1 MNSLRKLLLHQLKN
15 NKPKVNHG
23 GFTLI
28 ELLVAMIV
36 AVLIIAPLLRF
47 MITIVDTDRKE
58 QAKATSEQEIQAA
71 MDYIARDLEQAV
83 YIYDNSGVERDHKEK
98 DANNSGIKNQIPP
111 FAKTTGC
118 DEANTCTPVLVFW
131 KRKYLD
137 REDTVDVNGTQTEIR
152 ELTNGNDTFVYALV
166 AYYLITEENPTWS
179 NIARIGR
186 FEIRDQ
192 VVSENRDVADSEASP
207 GFQSFDLSKRGS
219 SLKQKLNQWEKED
232 AAYTTQA
239 QILVDYIDNTAT
251 GIEPDCPSVFPQDD
265 PDLSNAEIQ
274 QKEEDLQVPSQ
285 LNGGFYACVDADKK
299 IAQLFLRGNA
309 LARLNNKEEDYE
321 YKEDKPARSSYFP
334 TVTMQIEGRGFL
346 NIK

>member
-1 MNSLRKLLLHQLKN
+1 MRLLRTLLAHQLKS
-15 NKPKVNHG
+15 NKPKLNHG

-83 YIYDNSGVERDHKEK
+83 YIYDNSGVERDHNDEP
-98 DANNSGIKNQIPP
+98 DESGIQDQIPP
-111 FAKTTGC
+111 FANEVGGC
-118 DEANTCTPVLVFW
+118 KKDNCTPVLVFW
-131 KRKYLD
+131 KRKHFD
-137 REDTVDVNGTQTEIR
+137 RDDKVNGTRIGT
-152 ELTNGNDTFVYALV
+152 LTNDNDTFVYALV
-166 AYYLITEENPTWS
+166 AYYLITEENDNWS

-192 VVSENRDVADSEASP
+192 VIDETSNQPNAVGIPASP
-207 GFQSFDLSKRGS
+207 GFESFDLDKEGS
-219 SLKQKLNQWEKED
+219 TLKQKLNQWTKGAGD
-232 AAYTTQA
+232 YKTQV

-251 GIEPDCPSVFPQDD
+251 GIRPDCPNNQNTNY
-265 PDLSNAEIQ
+265 L
-274 QKEEDLQVPSQ
+274 LVPSQ
-285 LNGGFYACVDADKK
+285 PNGAFYACVDSTKK

-309 LARLNNKEEDYE
+309 LARLKNNPEDYE
-321 YKEDKPARSSYFP
+321 YTPERSSYFP

-346 NIK
+346 NIN

>member
-1 MNSLRKLLLHQLKN
+1 MTSLRTLLAHKLKSN
-15 NKPKVNHG
+15 KKPKFNHG

-83 YIYDNSGVERDHKEK
+83 YIYDNSGVERDNAGTPA
-98 DANNSGIKNQIPP
+98 DSGIQDQIPP
-111 FAKTTGC
+111 FANEIDGC
-118 DEANTCTPVLVFW
+118 NQDNCTPVLVFW

-137 REDTVDVNGTQTEIR
+137 RTDEVNGETVGEF
-152 ELTNGNDTFVYALV
+152 TNGNDTFVYALV
-166 AYYLITEENPTWS
+166 AYYLIDDENPDDNNTWS

-186 FEIRDQ
+186 FEIHDQ
-192 VVSENRDVADSEASP
+192 VTNVNS
-207 GFQSFDLSKRGS
+207 GDLGIRGS
-219 SLKQKLNQWEKED
+219 SGFKAFKISIRGSTLKQKLNQWTKGD
-232 AAYTTQA
+232 APYDTQA
-239 QILVDYIDNTAT
+239 QILVDYIDNEAT
-251 GIEPDCPSVFPQDD
+251 GITPDCPSVFPQSDQE
-265 PDLSNAEIQ
+265 L
-274 QKEEDLQVPSQ
+274 EEDLQVPSQ
-285 LNGGFYACVDADKK
+285 INGGFYACVDADKR

-309 LARLNNKEEDYE
+309 LARLKTNPEDYE
-321 YKEDKPARSSYFP
+321 YQLNRSSYFP

>member
-83 YIYDNSGVERDHKEK
+83 YIYDNSGVERD
-98 DANNSGIKNQIPP
+98 NNDEPDQSGIQDQIPP
-111 FAKTTGC
+111 VAAIGGC
-118 DEANTCTPVLVFW
+118 KEDNCTPVLVFW

-137 REDTVDVNGTQTEIR
+137 RDDTVDGETIGEFTD
-152 ELTNGNDTFVYALV
+152 GNDTFVYALV

-186 FEIRDQ
+186 FEIRDK
-192 VVSENRDVADSEASP
+192 VIDVNSSTNTIPASP

-219 SLKQKLNQWEKED
+219 SLKQKLNQWTKEGNYDPEK
-232 AAYTTQA
+232 QQV

-309 LARLNNKEEDYE
+309 LARLKNKEEDYE

>member
-1 MNSLRKLLLHQLKN
+1 MSSLRKLLAHQLKSN
-15 NKPKVNHG
+15 NKPKLNHG

-98 DANNSGIKNQIPP
+98 DANNSGIQNQIPP
-111 FAKTTGC
+111 VAAAPGC
-118 DEANTCTPVLVFW
+118 DKANTCKPVLVFW
-131 KRKYLD
+131 KRKYFD
-137 REDTVDVNGTQTEIR
+137 REDKVKVNDKNIEIR

-166 AYYLITEENPTWS
+166 AYYLISDENPTWS

-186 FEIRDQ
+186 FEIHDK
-192 VVSENRDVADSEASP
+192 VTSENDNIDDSEPSP
-207 GFQSFDLSKRGS
+207 GFKAFNLNNPGSK
-219 SLKQKLNQWEKED
+219 LKQKLNQWTKEGD
-232 AAYTTQA
+232 YKTQV
-239 QILVDYIDNTAT
+239 QILVDYIDNTDNTAT
-251 GIEPDCPSVFPQDD
+251 GITPDCPSVFPKSDD
-265 PDLSNAEIQ
+265 KD
-274 QKEEDLQVPSQ
+274 DLQVPKDIKDIK
-285 LNGGFYACVDADKK
+285 GGFYACVDADKR

-309 LARLNNKEEDYE
+309 LARLKNNPKDYE
-321 YKEDKPARSSYFP
+321 YKPERSSYFP

-346 NIK
+346 NTK

>member
-1 MNSLRKLLLHQLKN
+1 MNSLRTFLAHQLKS
-15 NKPKVNHG
+15 NKPKLNHG

-98 DANNSGIKNQIPP
+98 DANNSGIRNQIPP
-111 FAKTTGC
+111 VAEAPGC
-118 DEANTCTPVLVFW
+118 KIDNCQPVLVFW
-131 KRKYLD
+131 KRKYFD
-137 REDTVDVNGTQTEIR
+137 RTDKVKVNGKNIEIK

-166 AYYLITEENPTWS
+166 AYYLITEPNETWS
-179 NIARIGR
+179 DIARIGR
-186 FEIRDQ
+186 FEIHDK
-192 VVSENRDVADSEASP
+192 VASENDNIGDSEPSP
-207 GFQSFDLSKRGS
+207 GFKAFNLDEPGSK
-219 SLKQKLNQWEKED
+219 LKQKLNQWTKE
-232 AAYTTQA
+232 AGNYTTQA
-239 QILVDYIDNTAT
+239 QILVDYIDNKAT
-251 GIEPDCPSVFPQDD
+251 GIDPKCETVFTQDD
-265 PDLSNAEIQ
+265 PDLSDDEIQ
-274 QKEEDLQVPSQ
+274 QKEEALQVPSI
-285 LNGGFYACVDADKK
+285 LNGGFYACVDAEKR

-309 LARLNNKEEDYE
+309 LARLKTKPEDYE
-321 YKEDKPARSSYFP
+321 YKPNRSSYFP

>member
-1 MNSLRKLLLHQLKN
+1 MINSLRTLLAHKLKN
-15 NKPKVNHG
+15 NKPKLNHG

-71 MDYIARDLEQAV
+71 IDYIARDLEQAV
-83 YIYDNSGVERDHKEK
+83 YIYDKSGVQR
-98 DANNSGIKNQIPP
+98 NNNNQNHTQSGIQDQIPP
-111 FAKTTGC
+111 FANEIDGC
-118 DEANTCTPVLVFW
+118 NEDNCTPVLVFW

-137 REDTVDVNGTQTEIR
+137 RDDEVNVNGTNRKIR

-166 AYYLITEENPTWS
+166 AYYLIDDDNPTWS
-179 NIARIGR
+179 NISRIGR
-186 FEIRDQ
+186 FEIRDK
-192 VVSENRDVADSEASP
+192 VENVDPNQADIPASP
-207 GFQSFDLSKRGS
+207 GFKDFDLSKRGS
-219 SLKQKLNQWEKED
+219 TLKQKLNQWEKGAGD
-232 AAYTTQA
+232 YDTPV

-265 PDLSNAEIQ
+265 RRDLSDAEIQ

-285 LNGGFYACVDADKK
+285 INGGFYACVDADKR

-309 LARLNNKEEDYE
+309 LARLKTKPEDYE
-321 YKEDKPARSSYFP
+321 YKPNRSSYFP
-334 TVTMQIEGRGFL
+334 SVTLQIEGRGFL

>member
-1 MNSLRKLLLHQLKN
+1 MRLLRTLLAHQLKS
-15 NKPKVNHG
+15 NKPKLNHG

-83 YIYDNSGVERDHKEK
+83 YIYDNSGVERDHNDEP
-98 DANNSGIKNQIPP
+98 DDSGIRNQIPP
-111 FAKTTGC
+111 VAEAPGCKTDNC
-118 DEANTCTPVLVFW
+118 QPVLVFW
-131 KRKYLD
+131 KRKHFD
-137 REDTVDVNGTQTEIR
+137 RDDKVNGTRIGT
-152 ELTNGNDTFVYALV
+152 LTNDNDTFVYALV
-166 AYYLITEENPTWS
+166 AYYLITEENDNWS

-192 VVSENRDVADSEASP
+192 VIDETSNKANQVGIPASP
-207 GFQSFDLSKRGS
+207 GFKSFDLDKKGS
-219 SLKQKLNQWEKED
+219 TLKQKLNQWEKGADNYE
-232 AAYTTQA
+232 TQV
-239 QILVDYIDNTAT
+239 QILVDYIDNTADNT
-251 GIEPDCPSVFPQDD
+251 ATAIKPDCPIVFPQ
-265 PDLSNAEIQ
+265 NAPGISPKEIK
-274 QKEEDLQVPSQ
+274 QKEKDLQVPSQ
-285 LNGGFYACVDADKK
+285 INGGFYACVDAEKR

-309 LARLNNKEEDYE
+309 LARLKNNPEDYE
-321 YKEDKPARSSYFP
+321 YTPERYSYFP

-346 NIK
+346 NIN

>member
-1 MNSLRKLLLHQLKN
+1 MINSLRTLLIHQLKN
-15 NKPKVNHG
+15 NKPKLNHG

-58 QAKATSEQEIQAA
+58 QAKTTSEQEIQAA

-118 DEANTCTPVLVFW
+118 DDANTCTPVLVFW
-131 KRKYLD
+131 KRKYFD
-137 REDTVDVNGTQTEIR
+137 RTDKVKVQGKDRNIE

-166 AYYLITEENPTWS
+166 AYYLIDDENQTWS

-186 FEIRDQ
+186 FEIHDK
-192 VVSENRDVADSEASP
+192 VVSENDNIGDSEPSP
-207 GFQSFDLSKRGS
+207 GFKDFNLNEPGSK
-219 SLKQKLNQWEKED
+219 LKQKLNQWTKEGNYD
-232 AAYTTQA
+232 TPV
-239 QILVDYIDNTAT
+239 QILVDYIDNKQTT
-251 GIEPDCPSVFPQDD
+251 QITPDCPSVFPKSDD
-265 PDLSNAEIQ
+265 KD
-274 QKEEDLQVPSQ
+274 DLQVPKEIKA
-285 LNGGFYACVDADKK
+285 GFYACVDADKK
-299 IAQLFLRGNA
+299 IAQLSLRGNA
-309 LARLNNKEEDYE
+309 LARLKTNPKDYE
-321 YKEDKPARSSYFP
+321 YKPARSSYFP